1 MYPINRRDGEVQN
14 LTATIQRHVAT
25 IEQLKIEL
33 HVANNTI
40 KQLRAEVA
48 RHGGEDE

>member
-1 MYPINRRDGEVQN
+1 MYPINRRDGELQN
-14 LTATIQRHVAT
+14 LAAINRRLTDT

-33 HVANNTI
+33 HVAENTI

-48 RHGGEDE
+48 RHGEEDE